1 MEEVAEQIDDPGVK
15 TKEQNIDITKLTV
28 PLFSSGFRSK
38 TRHNV
43 FRFMVHFFQS
53 ELIQSLKKKQENLL
67 LTKIT
72 TLFITQFTVATARK
86 SKFKI

>member
-15 TKEQNIDITKLTV
+15 TKEQNIDILKLTV
-28 PLFSSGFRSK
+28 PLFSSGFRSR

-53 ELIQSLKKKQENLL
+53 ELIQSLKKKTGKLPFD
-67 LTKIT
+67 K
-72 TLFITQFTVATARK
+72 K
-86 SKFKI
+86 

>member
-15 TKEQNIDITKLTV
+15 TEEPNIDILRLTV

-43 FRFMVHFFQS
+43 FRFMVRFFRA
-53 ELIQSLKKKQENLL
+53 SL
-67 LTKIT
+67 
-72 TLFITQFTVATARK
+72 
-86 SKFKI
+86 FKI